1 MDLNEIMHCKMV
13 KASVSSSYRHS
24 GCQAAAVVYA
34 AGRPAGAT
42 PLHLRLP
49 LLLLLRL
56 PLRLPL
62 CLRLLLRLLLAL
74 GALAL

>member
-42 PLHLRLP
+42 PLRLP

-62 CLRLLLRLLLAL
+62 CLRLLRLLLAL